1 LKMGKLKKRDLLAKT
16 ITALKKKGKTV
27 SFANGCFDIM
37 HVGHVR
43 FLEAAKAKADVL
55 VLGLNSDSSVRK
67 LKGKGRPLVNQDERA
82 EILSAF
88 SCVDY
93 IVIFNELTVDK
104 TLEVLRPTYHCKGTD
119 YTADTVPEKDIAKK
133 LGIKIAIVGDPKDH
147 STKDIIKN
155 IVEKYN

>member
-1 LKMGKLKKRDLLAKT
+1 MKMEKLKKRDSLAKI
-16 ITALKKKGKTV
+16 ITALKKNGKTV

-55 VLGLNSDSSVRK
+55 VLGLNSDSSVEK

-93 IVIFNELTVDK
+93 IVIFNELTVDR

-119 YTADTVPEKDIAKK
+119 YTIDTVPEKEIAKK

-147 STKDIIKN
+147 STKDIIKR

>member
-1 LKMGKLKKRDLLAKT
+1 MEKLKQRNSLAK
-16 ITALKKKGKTV
+16 IISALKKKGKTV

-43 FLEAAKAKADVL
+43 FLEAAKSKADVL
-55 VLGLNSDSSVRK
+55 VLGLNSDLSVRK
-67 LKGKGRPLVNQDERA
+67 LKGKGRPLVNQEERA

-104 TLEVLRPTYHCKGTD
+104 TLEALRPTYHCKGTD
-119 YTADTVPEKDIAKK
+119 YTVDTVPEKAIAEK

-155 IVEKYN
+155 IVEKYS

>member
-1 LKMGKLKKRDLLAKT
+1 
-16 ITALKKKGKTV
+16 
-27 SFANGCFDIM
+27 
-37 HVGHVR
+37 
-43 FLEAAKAKADVL
+43 VL